1 MLYSSLFRL
10 GAGATPPLI
19 GLGFG
24 TLNCCPVGSDVRA
37 GGGLGFGGAG
47 RCVILGRLVVEG
59 TDLEG
64 SDLLFIDVE
73 ACLDKTMLRGA
84 SLSAMRIMRAGA
96 CRTALFL

>member
-1 MLYSSLFRL
+1 MLYSSLFLL
-10 GAGATPPLI
+10 GAGATPPLA

-24 TLNCCPVGSDVRA
+24 TLNCCPVGSEVRA
-37 GGGLGFGGAG
+37 GGGLCCWGAG
-47 RCVILGRLVVEG
+47 RCVMLGRLLVEG
-59 TDLEG
+59 AEPEG
-64 SDLLFIDVE
+64 PGLLAIDVE